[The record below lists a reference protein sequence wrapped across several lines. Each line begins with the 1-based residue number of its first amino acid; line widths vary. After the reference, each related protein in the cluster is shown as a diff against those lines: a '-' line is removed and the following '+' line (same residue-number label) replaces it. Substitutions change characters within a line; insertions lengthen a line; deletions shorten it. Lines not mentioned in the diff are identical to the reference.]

1 MRSIKTYLSE
11 ISLETLALAL
21 VFGGTAC
28 RTLGQVAPAKLPTE
42 TLEIVASWR
51 LQSPVGRFDAS
62 GIERSPEGELLVVRD
77 AELAV
82 YAVRFGD
89 DDSEATLVKHGRY
102 SVPKADLNVGPTRF
116 DVEGLAFDDDGVLYA
131 CDEYARR
138 VLRFTAR
145 GLIDSLPIN
154 LDSVASYFSETN
166 VNASFEG
173 IAIGGGK
180 LYLANERSKGRLI
193 ELDLATGQTLG
204 SFECRTGTSIW
215 PDPHYSGLDWHNGR
229 LYALMREEQSIL
241 EINPSDRSVTRVL
254 RYHDIEFAK
263 DHRYRTL
270 VPLSGVMEGVLIE
283 GETIWLLTDNNGQGR
298 YADQA
303 DRRPSLFKCR
313 IADRP

>member
-1 MRSIKTYLSE
+1 MRSIKKYLGRITHE
-11 ISLETLALAL
+11 ALALTL

-28 RTLGQVAPAKLPTE
+28 RTLGQVAPAKHPTE
-42 TLEIVASWR
+42 TLEIEGSWR
-51 LQSPVGRFDAS
+51 LQSAVGRFDAS

-77 AELAV
+77 TELAV

-89 DDSEATLVKHGRY
+89 NDSEATLVKHARY
-102 SVPKADLNVGPTRF
+102 SVPKTDLNVGPNRF
-116 DVEGLAFDDDGVLYA
+116 DVEGLAFDDEGVLYA
-131 CDEYARR
+131 CDEHARR

-145 GLIDSLPIN
+145 GLIDSLPID
-154 LDSVASYFSETN
+154 LDSVASFFSKSN
-166 VNASFEG
+166 RNASFEG

-193 ELDLATGQTLG
+193 ELDLATGKTLG
-204 SFECRTGTSIW
+204 SFECRSGTSIW

-229 LYALMREEQSIL
+229 LYALMREEQSIV
-241 EINPSDRSVTRVL
+241 EVDPSDRSVTRVL

-270 VPLSGVMEGVLIE
+270 VPLSGVMEGVLVE
-283 GETIWLLTDNNGQGR
+283 GNTVWLLTDNNGQGR
-298 YADQA
+298 YADQS

-313 IADRP
+313 IAERP